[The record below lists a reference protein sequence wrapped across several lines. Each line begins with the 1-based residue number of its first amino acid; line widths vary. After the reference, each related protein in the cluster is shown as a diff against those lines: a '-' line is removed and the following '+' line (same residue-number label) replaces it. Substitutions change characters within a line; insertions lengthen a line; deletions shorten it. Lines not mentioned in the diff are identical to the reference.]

1 MLHQFQL
8 KPIPVVL
15 LNPQHRKNVK
25 DHQVSLTIVKYL
37 KKIYVVYSD
46 TESSIFQNTGATQH
60 GYLQLI
66 CLRDTDKYK

>member
-25 DHQVSLTIVKYL
+25 DHQVSLIIVKYL

-46 TESSIFQNTGATQH
+46 TESSISRTLGLRSTV
-60 GYLQLI
+60 I
-66 CLRDTDKYK
+66 CS